1 MSAGAAPGSHRSV
14 PRPGD
19 LVVGR
24 WEARFLGRR
33 FPCAVGFGGIG
44 AKRGEG
50 DGITPLGVHA
60 LESVLWRP
68 DRRPRPAGR
77 LPARPIGP
85 GDGWSDDP
93 TDPLYNRR
101 VPWPSR
107 HSAERLRRADRLY
120 DLVAVVDFNRS
131 PPVAGAGSAIF
142 LHVWKRPRKWTAGCV
157 AFRAQDLAWILERW
171 GPRSRLIVR

>member
-1 MSAGAAPGSHRSV
+1 VAAAPHRAV

-19 LVVGR
+19 LVVTA

-50 DGITPLGVHA
+50 DGITPQGVHMI
-60 LESVLWRP
+60 ESVFWRA
-68 DRRPRPAGR
+68 DRRRPPAGG
-77 LPARPIGP
+77 LPGRPVGP
-85 GDGWSDDP
+85 RDGWSDDP
-93 TDPLYNRR
+93 ADPLYNRR
-101 VPWPSR
+101 VSWPSC

-120 DLVAVVDFNRS
+120 DLIAVTDFNRR
-131 PPVAGAGSAIF
+131 PPAPGAGSAIF

-157 AFRAQDLAWILERW
+157 AFRERDLAWILSRW
-171 GPRSRLIVR
+171 TPRSRLIVR